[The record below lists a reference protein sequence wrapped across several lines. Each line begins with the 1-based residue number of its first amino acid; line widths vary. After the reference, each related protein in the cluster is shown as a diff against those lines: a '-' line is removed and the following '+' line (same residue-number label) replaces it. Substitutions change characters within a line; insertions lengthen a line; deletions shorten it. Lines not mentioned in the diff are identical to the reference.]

1 MTEGRR
7 RNFTEEEDLALL
19 RQALGGRPFLQPRVG
34 ILAKWDALAATTVAD
49 QNFPRESLSGKTA
62 SGRFDKLV
70 EAHREH
76 VAEDGLLSA
85 VIDNE
90 LRKRVRE
97 EEASLAARRLAM
109 ETLSESSEGRPPKKR
124 KETELKELLISLKEQ
139 EMADRKVTREA
150 EALRR
155 EQERKED
162 REDAARGR
170 QDASEN
176 MLKLVG
182 AVTENILAIIR
193 AQKSG

>member
-1 MTEGRR
+1 
-7 RNFTEEEDLALL
+7 
-19 RQALGGRPFLQPRVG
+19 
-34 ILAKWDALAATTVAD
+34 
-49 QNFPRESLSGKTA
+49 
-62 SGRFDKLV
+62 
-70 EAHREH
+70 
-76 VAEDGLLSA
+76 
-85 VIDNE
+85 
-90 LRKRVRE
+90 
-97 EEASLAARRLAM
+97 M
-109 ETLSESSEGRPPKKR
+109 ETLSESSEGRQPKKR

-139 EMADRKVTREA
+139 EMADRKATREA

>member
-1 MTEGRR
+1 MEFCVASPATNAG
-7 RNFTEEEDLALL
+7 LASAAL
-19 RQALGGRPFLQPRVG
+19 RTGERGSRPQ
-34 ILAKWDALAATTVAD
+34 
-49 QNFPRESLSGKTA
+49 
-62 SGRFDKLV
+62 
-70 EAHREH
+70 
-76 VAEDGLLSA
+76 
-85 VIDNE
+85 
-90 LRKRVRE
+90 
-97 EEASLAARRLAM
+97 
-109 ETLSESSEGRPPKKR
+109 SSEGRPPRKR

-176 MLKLVG
+176 MLKPVG